1 MQDDRP
7 KKSWREIDAAREKSA
22 PRREPGAPD
31 KSDRSAAYRAYKS
44 QLGKLFDSKAN
55 APKDTKNQEEE
66 LAKLLEG
73 SDETVVLQA
82 LQALLAL
89 QGPLKRAAS
98 LKARLKTVQMT
109 LDDPEIQA
117 AVKAL
122 LVKL

>member
-1 MQDDRP
+1 MSDDRP

-44 QLGKLFDSKAN
+44 QLGKLFDSKTN
-55 APKDTKNQEEE
+55 AAKDTGQQEEE
-66 LAKLLEG
+66 LVKRLDN

-89 QGPLKRAAS
+89 EGPIKRAVS

-109 LDDPEIQA
+109 FDDPEIQA
-117 AVKAL
+117 ALKAL
-122 LVKL
+122 SAKL